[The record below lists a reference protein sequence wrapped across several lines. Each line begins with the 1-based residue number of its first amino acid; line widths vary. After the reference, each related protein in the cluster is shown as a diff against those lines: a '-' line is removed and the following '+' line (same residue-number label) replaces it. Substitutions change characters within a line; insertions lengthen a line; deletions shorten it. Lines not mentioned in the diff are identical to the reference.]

1 MKSSS
6 IPFVLML
13 VIFPYLTSC
22 AAFPARIPAG
32 ERIIERVPYFEQED
46 FQCGPASLAT
56 VINYWYIKN
65 NSNERLSID
74 AIITEVFST
83 RVKGVLSLDLEL
95 YARKLG
101 FNSLQ
106 YSGAIEEIKRNIDEN
121 APVIILVDYGVSFF
135 QQNHFMVAKGYTW
148 DGIIFNSGRREN
160 HLILNESLIKIW
172 KKTGFWILVIK
183 P

>member
-1 MKSSS
+1 M
-6 IPFVLML
+6 LML
-13 VIFPYLTSC
+13 VIFLYLTSC
-22 AAFPARIPAG
+22 ATFPARIPAG
-32 ERIIERVPYFEQED
+32 ARIIERVPYFEQED
-46 FQCGPASLAT
+46 FQCGPAALAT

-65 NSNERLSID
+65 NSNKRLSID
-74 AIITEVFST
+74 AIITEVFSP

-101 FNSLQ
+101 YNALQ

-121 APVIILVDYGVSFF
+121 APVIILVDYGGPFF
-135 QQNHFMVAKGYTW
+135 QQNHFMVAKGYTR
-148 DGIIFNSGRREN
+148 DAIIFNSGRREN
-160 HLILNESLIKIW
+160 NLILNESLIKIW